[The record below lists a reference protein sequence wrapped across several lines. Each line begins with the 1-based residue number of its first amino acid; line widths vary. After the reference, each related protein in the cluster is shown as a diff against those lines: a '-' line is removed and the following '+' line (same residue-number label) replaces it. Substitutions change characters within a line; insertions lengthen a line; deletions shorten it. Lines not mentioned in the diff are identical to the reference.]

1 MGKAA
6 LRKKFLEKRRQLGT
20 AEVENLSTAIANRFF
35 ELPLDK
41 INYIHTFYPIAGRA
55 EVDTLRISER
65 LRTDFPHIKQVL
77 SKSDTQNHTLSHILW
92 DENTPLAMNEW
103 GITEPVSGVEVLPEQ
118 LDIVLIPLLVYDKK
132 GNRVGYGKG
141 FYDRFLS
148 ECRSD
153 AMKVGLSFFEPVD
166 LISDA
171 NELDIP
177 LDACISPKGIF
188 TFKK

>member
-1 MGKAA
+1 
-6 LRKKFLEKRRQLGT
+6 
-20 AEVENLSTAIANRFF
+20 
-35 ELPLDK
+35 
-41 INYIHTFYPIAGRA
+41 
-55 EVDTLRISER
+55 
-65 LRTDFPHIKQVL
+65 
-77 SKSDTQNHTLSHILW
+77 
-92 DENTPLAMNEW
+92 MNEW